1 MAYQINMNH
10 TKRTITESMINKLE
24 LYRHNLYEW
33 IIESNDI
40 DDIFIETFY
49 RFFFNYMND
58 SVEDDIILLSGC
70 VTSMIIAYL
79 DSHIDYDM
87 KDLQLLI
94 KKYIELILTKEGS
107 WSKEL
112 KMNIDEFNENQF
124 D

>member
-112 KMNIDEFNENQF
+112 KMNI
-124 D
+124 